1 MTTSDRRNELLVE
14 INYRMKGAGEET
26 LRLLNAMSIDD
37 QPINALESWLKYLER
52 AKIQPKG
59 EDYAQA

>member
-1 MTTSDRRNELLVE
+1 MTTADRRNELLIE
-14 INYRMKGAGEET
+14 INYRMKGAGDET
-26 LRLLNAMSIDD
+26 IRLLKAMSIDN

-52 AKIQPKG
+52 AKIEPKG